1 MISTASGSERGPE
14 VGPLREP
21 RSLPLAVL
29 IRKKPM
35 IKRPTLHAL
44 LLALSFLLAPRPATV
59 SAQTL
64 LEKKFSA
71 SVEAEALLDLTASA
85 PGTSWRERGAEAAVA
100 TIYVDDQYHQ
110 DVILFAGARDFT
122 YQLMLGRVGPGQHS
136 LRVEFN
142 RKQSAAKTTNI
153 KIGEAK
159 ITTIDRKHPEFQAIA
174 RAPILYARPDT
185 IGKFSDIPLL
195 AYYEFERAHV
205 DDRYTYTVIFSNEDG
220 GTQTTALMA
229 RWGRTTD
236 IEWVC
241 GARIRIGGE
250 VSAIFQGA
258 NHKETQFAGKLEAD
272 HPLMFVTTV
281 NNNFSDQGQSEMRF
295 APRPLPFDAGEA
307 SREEMMDRHPWT
319 YRVMADEMIREEKIT
334 EKKEPGQ
341 LINDLRNY
349 VYFDFTSIQTG
360 AALSVAVKLKGDPV
374 WRASDW
380 GIANYKI
387 DRSGN
392 FRTTALLP
400 KRARP
405 EDIERI
411 VVRCDVKGDP
421 KTRLELSQVP
431 HASCDL
437 RSVNKIFVL
446 NDDYQP
452 GEPLK
457 LSFQP
462 VKIGFGEMVE
472 IYQDA
477 AKQ

>member
-1 MISTASGSERGPE
+1 M
-14 VGPLREP
+14 
-21 RSLPLAVL
+21 
-29 IRKKPM
+29 M
-35 IKRPTLHAL
+35 KRPALHAL
-44 LLALSFLLAPRPATV
+44 LLAASFLLAALPAAI

-71 SVEAEALLDLTASA
+71 AAESEALLDLTASA

-100 TIYVDDQYHQ
+100 TIYVDGQYHQ
-110 DVILFAGARDFT
+110 DVIIFAGSQEFT
-122 YQLMLGRVGPGQHS
+122 YQLMLGRVGPGEHN

-142 RKQSAAKTTNI
+142 RKQSASKATTINI
-153 KIGEAK
+153 RDAK
-159 ITTIDRKHPEFQAIA
+159 ITTIDHKHPEFQAIA

-195 AYYEFERAHV
+195 AYYEFAPARPLPRV
-205 DDRYTYTVIFSNEDG
+205 NDRFTYTAIFSNEDG

-241 GARIRIGGE
+241 ETRISVEGE
-250 VSAIFQGA
+250 ANVIFQGA
-258 NHKETQFAGKLEAD
+258 NHKETRFVGKLEAD

-295 APRPLPFDAGEA
+295 APRPMAFDSLTA

-319 YRVMADEMIREEKIT
+319 YRVMADEMIREDKIIA
-334 EKKEPGQ
+334 ERRPGHQ
-341 LINDLRNY
+341 INDLRNY
-349 VYFDFTSIQTG
+349 VYFDISSNQTG
-360 AALSVAVKLKGDPV
+360 ATLSVAVKLKGDPV
-374 WRASDW
+374 WRTSDW

-387 DRSGN
+387 DRSGY

-400 KRARP
+400 KRARLD
-405 EDIERI
+405 EIERI
-411 VVRCDVKGDP
+411 AVRCDVKGDP
-421 KTRLELSQVP
+421 KTRLELGQVSY
-431 HASCDL
+431 ASCEL
-437 RSVNKIFVL
+437 RSINKIFVL

-457 LSFQP
+457 LGFQP
-462 VKIGFGEMVE
+462 AKMRFGEMVE
-472 IYQDA
+472 IYDSA
-477 AKQ
+477 AKR